1 MRLVCIVIT
10 MSKESIIEYLGSDWV
25 RMQEI
30 MRGALHSDVRIL
42 DSLNASVL
50 SNSGKMLRPMI
61 ALLVSRALGETNE
74 DSIRFAAAAEL
85 LHNATLMHDDVAD
98 LSVERRGLPTLYS
111 LLGPTAA
118 VLVGDFWLSK
128 TVEVVYECECRQEA
142 VQLFTKTMSSL
153 SEGEMLQMEKAEKAD
168 TDEADYLRIIYG
180 KTASL
185 FVAAAVSA
193 AISVGAPE
201 PLLDAVRQYAKCL
214 GIAFQIK
221 DDILDYAGTPELG
234 KPVGIDLLEQKIT
247 LPLLGAL
254 KDSPRE
260 AEIRGMVRDINKH
273 PEYCETIR
281 RFVLDN
287 SGIEYA
293 SERLQHYIDDAVSAL
308 GPVPDSFAKDALKAI
323 AQFNSYRQI

>member
-1 MRLVCIVIT
+1 

-25 RMQEI
+25 RMKEI
-30 MRGALHSDVRIL
+30 MSASLSSDVALL
-42 DSLNASVL
+42 DNLNSNIL

-61 ALLVSRALGETNE
+61 ALLVCHALGKPNE
-74 DSIRFAAAAEL
+74 DSLRFAAAAEL

-98 LSVERRGLPTLYS
+98 MSVERRGKPTLYS
-111 LLGPTAA
+111 ILGPTAA

-128 TVEVVYECECRQEA
+128 TVEVVYGCDCRTEA
-142 VQLFTKTMSSL
+142 VSIFTKTMSDL
-153 SEGEMLQMEKAEKAD
+153 SEGEMLQMDKADRAD
-168 TDEADYLRIIYG
+168 TDESDYFRIIYG

-185 FVAAAVSA
+185 FVAAASSA

-201 PLLDAVRQYAKCL
+201 DLVGAVRHYAKCL

-254 KDSPRE
+254 KGSDRE
-260 AEIRGMVRDINKH
+260 SEIRAMVRNIREC
-273 PEYCETIR
+273 PENCALIR
-281 RFVLDN
+281 QFVQEN

-293 SERLQHYIDDAVSAL
+293 TERLNQYVEEAVRAL
-308 GPVPDSFAKDALKAI
+308 DPLPDSYAKDALKSI
-323 AQFNSYRQI
+323 AKFNSYRQI